1 MKFIAYIASLAMIFT
16 SLSFANESAL
26 VTAAKNSDLAK
37 VKAAIAA
44 GQRMEAAMARRIF
57 PESTTAGWGATAL
70 LP

>member
-1 MKFIAYIASLAMIFT
+1 MTATGPRPIYKNGNRS
-16 SLSFANESAL
+16 SFQGWI
-26 VTAAKNSDLAK
+26 
-37 VKAAIAA
+37 KAAIAA